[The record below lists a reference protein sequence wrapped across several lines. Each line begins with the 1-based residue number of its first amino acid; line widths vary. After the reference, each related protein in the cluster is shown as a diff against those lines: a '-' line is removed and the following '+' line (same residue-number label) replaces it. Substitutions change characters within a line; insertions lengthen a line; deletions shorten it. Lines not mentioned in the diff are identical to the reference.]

1 MLEKSSRYLQGFSY
15 LEVMV
20 ALLIFSVIS
29 VTVMR
34 SCVHGLRL
42 ANDNRYRLI
51 ATQLLANYQAWI
63 DFSGESLPTSGW
75 EAELMLLPSASYD
88 FLDDKASSS
97 RLQLCWQ
104 THEKHCLS
112 LSLSVV

>member
-20 ALLIFSVIS
+20 ALLIFSAIS

-51 ATQLLANYQAWI
+51 ATQLLANYQAWVN
-63 DFSGESLPTSGW
+63 FSGESLPSSTW
-75 EAELMLLPSASYD
+75 ESELILLPEASYHLLEDKTSSAS
-88 FLDDKASSS
+88 
-97 RLQLCWQ
+97 LQLCWQ
-104 THEKHCLS
+104 THEKHCLN
-112 LSLSVV
+112 LSSRF